1 MVKRALEPMKIPVT
15 ILTGFLG
22 SGKTTLL
29 NHLLTENHGKKFA
42 IIENEFGEVGVDDQL
57 LRKAAASASAAAA
70 SNGGSAGDGGARAA
84 KFEASEQI
92 LTMNNGCICCTVRGD
107 LVRMIHQILR
117 RVGDRG
123 SLDGIIIETTGMAD
137 PSPVV
142 QTFFAEPSI
151 ALTCKLDGIITVVD
165 AKHILQHLEPGCG
178 VESECEEQIAFADRL
193 LLNKTDLVSSDELVA
208 IRKRIRDINGTVGII
223 ECQQCRVDPELLL
236 NVQTFDLNAILTKRP
251 EFLKDTA
258 KEDGKKHE
266 HHDHAH
272 GKHSHGSPSSVAD
285 NEHAQS
291 GRGQSDDHALQHVDD
306 HGHHHHEHKH
316 GIGSLVSSVGMT
328 STEPTMLALLEDWI
342 EDLLEEHGEDLLR
355 YKGVISVAGV
365 DRKYVFQGVHTLFYG
380 RFSDPW
386 APDEK
391 RESRFV
397 FIGKNLDREM
407 LTDGFRDCC
416 AKPLRFHAGDRV
428 LARVQPG
435 GFQDGVV
442 VRQWDNGNPYLIRLE
457 RTDRLVWAFKDDD
470 ELVRAREAHTKV
482 QAPLDVEL
490 PAVSALASDSNN
502 AIGGAH

>member
-1 MVKRALEPMKIPVT
+1 MVKRVIEPMKIPVT

-57 LRKAAASASAAAA
+57 LRTAAEAASATSPA
-70 SNGGSAGDGGARAA
+70 SHSDKRRRVT

-117 RVGDRG
+117 RVGERG

-178 VESECEEQIAFADRL
+178 VERECEEQIAFADRL
-193 LLNKTDLVSSDELVA
+193 LLNKTDLVSSDELET
-208 IRKRIRDINGTVGII
+208 IRKQIRDINGTVGII
-223 ECQQCRVDPELLL
+223 ECQQCRVNPELLL
-236 NVQTFDLNAILTKRP
+236 NVQTFDLDTILTKRP
-251 EFLKDTA
+251 DFLRV
-258 KEDGKKHE
+258 KEEREAQGHRGNE
-266 HHDHAH
+266 H
-272 GKHSHGSPSSVAD
+272 GKDSHGSPSSVE
-285 NEHAQS
+285 NEH
-291 GRGQSDDHALQHVDD
+291 D
-306 HGHHHHEHKH
+306 HGHSSNHESHQESHTHHHHEHKH
-316 GIGSLVSSVGMT
+316 GVGSLVSSVGMT
-328 STEPTMLALLEDWI
+328 STEPTVLALLEDWI
-342 EDLLEEHGEDLLR
+342 ADLLEEHGDNLLR

-365 DRKYVFQGVHTLFYG
+365 DRKYIFQGVHTLFYG
-380 RFSDPW
+380 RFADPW
-386 APDEK
+386 SPNEK

-397 FIGKNLDREM
+397 FIGKNLDRDM

-416 AKPLRFHAGDRV
+416 AQPLRFKVGDRV
-428 LARVQPG
+428 FARVESG
-435 GFQDGVV
+435 GFQDGVIL
-442 VRQWDNGNPYLIRLE
+442 RQWDNGNPYLIRLE

-470 ELVRAREAHTKV
+470 VLVRARGSLVSTTTSVDALLT
-482 QAPLDVEL
+482 A
-490 PAVSALASDSNN
+490 SALAKSDSISSTI
-502 AIGGAH
+502 AAAH